1 MDIES
6 IPVPAPLPPSLT
18 TARYEKPSPSESLVL
33 LSWTCERLADL
44 SPLALYQALA
54 LRAEVFVV
62 EQQCIYLDPD
72 GVDLLAWHLLG
83 HDGDDKLVAVARL
96 LPPLAKGPA
105 HRFPEIGRVLCA
117 LGARG
122 GGRGRALMLQ
132 ALLHCERLWPGQP
145 VALSAQAY
153 LLNFYASLGFA
164 PLPDTEPYLED
175 GILHID
181 MRKGTA
187 T

>member
-1 MDIES
+1 M
-6 IPVPAPLPPSLT
+6 AALT
-18 TARYEKPSPSESLVL
+18 
-33 LSWTCERLADL
+33 WTCERLNDL

-72 GVDLLAWHLLG
+72 GADLLAWHLLG
-83 HDGDDKLVAVARL
+83 YDSEKKLLAVARL

-105 HRFPEIGRVLCA
+105 HLFPEIGRVLCA
-117 LGARG
+117 PGARG
-122 GGRGRALMLQ
+122 GGQGRALMQQ
-132 ALLHCERLWPGQP
+132 ALQHCERLWPGQP
-145 VALSAQAY
+145 VALGAQAY
-153 LLNFYASLGFA
+153 LLDFYASLGFA
-164 PLPDTEPYLED
+164 PLADSVPYLED

-181 MRKGTA
+181 MRKGTD

>member
-1 MDIES
+1 MN
-6 IPVPAPLPPSLT
+6 
-18 TARYEKPSPSESLVL
+18 
-33 LSWTCERLADL
+33 DL

-72 GVDLLAWHLLG
+72 GADLLAWHLLG
-83 HDGDDKLVAVARL
+83 YDSEKKLLAVARL

-105 HRFPEIGRVLCA
+105 CA
-117 LGARG
+117 PGARG
-122 GGRGRALMLQ
+122 GGQGRALMQQ
-132 ALLHCERLWPGQP
+132 ALQHCERLWPGQP
-145 VALSAQAY
+145 VALNAQAY
-153 LLNFYASLGFA
+153 LLDFYASLGFA
-164 PLPDTEPYLED
+164 PLADSAPYLED

-181 MRKGTA
+181 MRKGTD